1 MLNSIEQLFHLPKK
15 ELKDSFLIKDDITY
29 QNFINIYLQLDTIED
44 KINSLKSI
52 INIFSQ
58 EKSLLNIC
66 YFCSKNIKQ
75 QENEFV
81 LDESLDKSNFS
92 CFLPQENF
100 QQWLIEEFFKET
112 NENLK
117 IYLKEL
123 FAIIISVYGIYKY
136 YLNMIYE

>member
-75 QENEFV
+75 QE
-81 LDESLDKSNFS
+81 
-92 CFLPQENF
+92 
-100 QQWLIEEFFKET
+100 
-112 NENLK
+112 K
-117 IYLKEL
+117 INT
-123 FAIIISVYGIYKY
+123 I
-136 YLNMIYE
+136 